1 MKLLADLLGSIA
13 LTWTLFFFY
22 AHFLQ
27 KKKLSPWTVLFLYG
41 FDGLL
46 NFTAA
51 TFAPFP
57 LQRICCFAVFL
68 IVPLFLYKDNFPLKF
83 ALAICFYATISLTE
97 VLVKAILLGYGGS
110 FEAFSQAYA
119 YNYLWGSALSKGIA
133 FFLICCYITLCQ
145 AREAKL
151 PLYLYGL
158 LLFVPTISLVLYYF
172 IQNMVYTA
180 NHPSVYRAH
189 CYVTL
194 ILLLLNVIT
203 IFLFFQASEAS
214 WLQARAA
221 YEKQL
226 FDRQKQYHENLA
238 SYHQRIR
245 QLYHDLHHHFL
256 ILYQALAENDTAAAM
271 QHLQTQLDY
280 LSANQTTY
288 TGYLLL
294 DTILD
299 YKSQAA
305 LQQQTAYMVHCQLE
319 PGLSL
324 EETVL
329 SDLAVMLASC
339 LDNALEATAQLADPQ
354 QRWIK
359 IKLHNDANY
368 IYLHLENAV
377 HQKIAVPSAK
387 LPPTTKADP
396 LLHGLGLHTV
406 ETLVQRHDGKLLL
419 ECDDCKFT
427 VGLMVKYD

>member
-13 LTWTLFFFY
+13 LTLTLFFFY
-22 AHFLQ
+22 EHFLQ
-27 KKKLSPWTVLFLYG
+27 KKEMSPWTFPFLYG
-41 FDGLL
+41 FDCLL

-68 IVPLFLYKDNFPLKF
+68 ILPLFLYKDNFPLKF
-83 ALAICFYATISLTE
+83 ALTIIFCATISLAE
-97 VLVKAILLGYGGS
+97 VLVKAILLDYNGS
-110 FEAFSQAYA
+110 SEAFSQIYA
-119 YNYLWGSALSKGIA
+119 YNYLLGAMLSKTAA
-133 FFLICCYITLCQ
+133 FLLIYCYTLFGK

-151 PLYLYGL
+151 PFYLYCL

-180 NHPSVYRAH
+180 NHPSVYRAN

-194 ILLLLNVIT
+194 MLLLLNVIN

-226 FDRQKQYHENLA
+226 FDRQKQYHKNLA
-238 SYHQRIR
+238 SYHQKIR

-256 ILYQALAENDTAAAM
+256 ILYQALAENDTATAM

-280 LSANQTTY
+280 LTTSQTTY

-299 YKSQAA
+299 YKSQTA
-305 LQQQTAYMVHCQLE
+305 LQQQTAYMVQSQLE
-319 PGLSL
+319 PALSL

-329 SDLAVMLASC
+329 PDLDVILASC
-339 LDNALEATAQLADPQ
+339 LDNALEATAKIADPQ

-359 IKLHNDANY
+359 IKLHNDATY

-377 HQKIAVPSAK
+377 HQQIAVRSAK
-387 LPPTTKADP
+387 LPPTTKANP

-406 ETLVQRHDGKLLL
+406 EKLVQKHDGKLLL
-419 ECDDCKFT
+419 ECDDHKFT
-427 VGLMVKYD
+427 AGLMVKYS